1 MFDKFI
7 KNLTEQLLQ
16 PLPGQE
22 IQLRM
27 APPFRKKTDPSKLPG
42 YDPKI
47 SAVLVLFFPDKS
59 TIRLALILR
68 PAYPGV
74 HSRQVGFPGGK
85 LEDVDEG
92 LVHAALRETEEEIG
106 VPAPS
111 IHIIGRLTELY
122 IPPSNFLV
130 HPFVGYCPHRPAFR
144 PDPNEV
150 EAIVEADLAELMDER
165 SITTKK
171 VTASGTGLEMEVPAY
186 EVQGHVIWGATAM
199 MLSELKELINRS
211 GKYRA

>member
-7 KNLTEQLLQ
+7 KKISEQLLP

-22 IQLRM
+22 AQLIM

-47 SAVLVLFFPDKS
+47 SAVLVLFYPKQDQVM
-59 TIRLALILR
+59 LALILR

-74 HSRQVGFPGGK
+74 HSRQIGFPGGK

-92 LVHAALRETEEEIG
+92 LVHAALRETQEEIG
-106 VPAPS
+106 VVPAS
-111 IHIIGRLTELY
+111 VHIIGRLTELY

-130 HPFVGYCPHRPAFR
+130 HPFVGYCTNCPAFT
-144 PDPNEV
+144 PDPKEV
-150 EAIVEADLAELMDER
+150 EQVVEMNITELLDEGNV
-165 SITTKK
+165 TAKK
-171 VTASGTGLEMEVPAY
+171 VIASGTGLEMEVPAY
-186 EVQGHVIWGATAM
+186 LVQGHVVWGATAM
-199 MLSELKELINRS
+199 MLSELKEVVKDCKS
-211 GKYRA
+211 Y